1 MKASS
6 SPNRLAQEKSP
17 YLLQHQH
24 NPVDWYPWGPEA
36 FEKAKKENKPI
47 FLSIGYSTCH
57 WCHVMAHESFENE
70 EAAKMLNENFISIK
84 LDREER
90 PDVDRVYMTFVQATT
105 GGGGWPMSVF
115 LTPELKPFLGGT
127 YFPLEDKYGRPG
139 FKTVLAR
146 VAEGWKN
153 DRAGIIEHGT
163 KVVEQ
168 LREYSSGAKPGE
180 TKTSEA
186 MLINALNPFT
196 RTYDEDWGGFGE
208 APKFPRPAAL
218 NFLVRMYGRLHTREG
233 EREQRDAK
241 SALGMALGTLQ
252 KMAEG
257 GMHDHVGG
265 GFHRYSVDRFWH
277 VPHYEKMLYDQAQLA
292 NSYLDAFVITKNA
305 RFESTVRDTLDYV
318 RRDLTSP
325 EGGFFSAEDADSL
338 LEHGKPE
345 HAEGAFYVWTKD
357 EIERVL
363 GEDAAQIF
371 NRVYGVEKDGNSPA
385 GSDPHGELAGKN
397 SLIERM
403 SVADA
408 AKFFKKTEAEI
419 TTILG
424 DAKRKLFDVRAER
437 PRPHLDDKIIAAWNG
452 LMISAFARAA
462 QVLDDA
468 SYLASAQKAAKFLRD
483 QMWKDGSLRRSYRK
497 GPSEIPGFAEDYA
510 YLIAGL
516 LDLYEAD
523 FDTAHL
529 QWAIELQTKM
539 DATFYDEANGG
550 YFSTSGK
557 DPNVLL
563 RMKEDYD
570 GAEPSPSSIATLNLL
585 RLNQITGD
593 AKLRERT
600 DRTLAAYAEGLARM
614 PSAMPQMLC
623 ALDAAL
629 NKPRQVVIAGKRDAA
644 DTKVLLRE
652 VRQRYAPN
660 QLVLLADGDAGQ
672 AWLGQKLEFI
682 RTASPI
688 KGKAAA
694 YVCEDFTCKLPTEDP
709 EKFRELLGAK

>member
-6 SPNRLAQEKSP
+6 TPNRLGKEKSP
-17 YLLQHQH
+17 YLLQHQY
-24 NPVDWYPWGPEA
+24 NPVDWYPWGAEA
-36 FEKAKKENKPI
+36 FEKAKRENKPI

-70 EAAKMLNENFISIK
+70 EAAKMLNENFVSIK

-115 LTPELKPFLGGT
+115 LTPDLKPFLGGT

-139 FKTVLAR
+139 FKTILAR
-146 VAEGWKN
+146 VAEGWKS
-153 DRAGIIEHGT
+153 DREGIIQHGAR
-163 KVVEQ
+163 VVEQ
-168 LREYSSGAKPGE
+168 LREYSSAAKASE

-186 MLINALNPFT
+186 ILINALIPFT
-196 RTYDEDWGGFGE
+196 RAYDEDWGGFGE
-208 APKFPRPAAL
+208 APKFPRPSAL
-218 NFLVRMYGRLHTREG
+218 NFLTRMYGRLHPRDG

-241 SALGMALGTLQ
+241 SALGMAIGTLG

-257 GMHDHVGG
+257 GMHDHLGG

-292 NSYLDAFVITKNA
+292 NSYLDAFLITKDA
-305 RFESTVRDTLDYV
+305 RFEKTVRDTLEYV
-318 RRDLTSP
+318 RRDLASP

-338 LEHGKPE
+338 LEQGKPE
-345 HAEGAFYVWTKD
+345 HAEGAFYVWTKE
-357 EIERVL
+357 EIDRVL
-363 GEDAAQIF
+363 GEEAAQIF
-371 NRVYGVEKDGNSPA
+371 NRAYGVEADGNSPT

-397 SLIERM
+397 TLIERM
-403 SVADA
+403 SAADA
-408 AKFFKKTEAEI
+408 AKFFKKTEADI
-419 TTILG
+419 SAILSN
-424 DAKRKLFDVRAER
+424 AKRKLFDVRAQR
-437 PRPHLDDKIIAAWNG
+437 PRPHLDDKIITAWNG

-462 QVLDDA
+462 QVLDDP
-468 SYLASAQKAAKFLRD
+468 SYLASAQKAAKFLRGE
-483 QMWKDGSLRRSYRK
+483 MWKDGALRRSYRK
-497 GPSEIPGFAEDYA
+497 GPSEVPGFAEDYA
-510 YLIAGL
+510 YLVAGL
-516 LDLYEAD
+516 LDLYESD

-529 QWAIELQTKM
+529 QWAIELQSKM
-539 DATFYDEANGG
+539 DGTFYDEANGG

-570 GAEPSPSSIATLNLL
+570 GAEPSPSSVTALSLV
-585 RLNQITGD
+585 RLSQITGD
-593 AKLRERT
+593 TKMRERA
-600 DRTLAAYAEGLARM
+600 DKTLAAYAEGLAQM

-629 NKPRQVVIAGKRDAA
+629 NKSRQVVIAGKRDAA
-644 DTKVLLRE
+644 DTKALLRE

-682 RTASPI
+682 RTAGPI
-688 KGKAAA
+688 GGKAAA
-694 YVCEDFTCKLPTEDP
+694 YVCEDFTCKLPTDDP
-709 EKFRELLGAK
+709 GKLRELLGAR

>member
-1 MKASS
+1 MKATS
-6 SPNRLAQEKSP
+6 SPNRLAKEKSP
-17 YLLQHQH
+17 YLLQHQN

-36 FEKAKKENKPI
+36 FEKARKENKPI

-70 EAAKMLNENFISIK
+70 EAAKMLNENFVSIK

-146 VAEGWKN
+146 VADGWKN
-153 DRAGIIEHGT
+153 DREGIVEHGT

-168 LREYSSGAKPGE
+168 LREYSSTAKSGE

-186 MLINALNPFT
+186 MLVNALNPFT
-196 RTYDEDWGGFGE
+196 RTYDEDWGGFGD

-218 NFLVRMYGRLHTREG
+218 NFLTRMYGRFYASEN
-233 EREQRDAK
+233 ERDAK

-257 GMHDHVGG
+257 GMHDHLGG

-277 VPHYEKMLYDQAQLA
+277 VPHYEKMLYDQAQLVSA
-292 NSYLDAFVITKNA
+292 YLDAFLITKNP
-305 RFESTVRDTLDYV
+305 RFSQTARDTLDYV

-345 HAEGAFYVWTKD
+345 HSEGAFYVWTKD
-357 EIERVL
+357 EIDRVL

-371 NRVYGVEKDGNSPA
+371 DRVYGVEKDGNSPA
-385 GSDPHGELAGKN
+385 GSDPHGELVGKN
-397 SLIERM
+397 TLIERM
-403 SVADA
+403 SAANA
-408 AKFFKKTEAEI
+408 AKLFKRPEAEI
-419 TTILG
+419 EAILE
-424 DAKRKLFDVRAER
+424 DAKRKLFDVRAQR
-437 PRPHLDDKIIAAWNG
+437 PRPHLDDKIITAWNG

-462 QVLDDA
+462 QTLDDE
-468 SYLASAQKAAKFLRD
+468 SYLASAQKAAKFLHD
-483 QMWKDGSLRRSYRK
+483 QMWKDGALRRSYRK
-497 GPSEIPGFAEDYA
+497 GPSEISGFAEDYA
-510 YLIAGL
+510 YLISGL

-529 QWAIELQTKM
+529 QWAIELQSAM
-539 DATFYDEANGG
+539 DATFYDDANGG
-550 YFSTSGK
+550 YYSTSGK

-570 GAEPSPSSIATLNLL
+570 GAEPSPSSIAALNLL

-593 AKLRERT
+593 AKLR
-600 DRTLAAYAEGLARM
+600 DRAEKTLAAYAEGLAQM
-614 PSAMPQMLC
+614 PSGMPQMLC
-623 ALDAAL
+623 ALDASL

-644 DTKVLLRE
+644 DTKALLRE

-660 QLVLLADGDAGQ
+660 QLVLLADGGAGQ

-682 RTASPI
+682 RTAAPI
-688 KGKAAA
+688 KDKAAA
-694 YVCEDFTCKLPTEDP
+694 YVCEDFTCKLPTDDP
-709 EKFRELLGAK
+709 TKLRELLGAR